1 VWTRFRDDGCLTLAS
16 SLTYTALLA
25 LIPLLTIALTLIT
38 AFPVF
43 QEFTRGIDDYFARN
57 MLPPAVARTV
67 TRYIEQ
73 FLHSAAGLTAAGIA
87 ALAVTAIILMLTIEH
102 AFNRIWRV
110 TRPRPLAL
118 RVLVYWGVLTLGPL
132 LIGVS
137 LTITSYLVTVSLG
150 VARRV
155 PGAGEVLLTAVPAVL
170 AAIAFTLIYLMVPNR
185 PVRLLHAA
193 IGGVVAAVLFEVM
206 KRAFALYIA
215 KFPTYALV
223 YGAFAAVPI
232 FLVWVYLCWVVTLL
246 GAVIV
251 ALLPDYGV
259 GAARAARTPA
269 ETFRAALDVLRV
281 LVRAQREA
289 HTLDTRRVLAHAG
302 VSVEAGEPLLER
314 LVACGWVVKA
324 IGQRWALACD
334 PDVVRL
340 ADVYREIVF
349 DPRRGRRAAP
359 DPELDAALERAAA
372 GAAAALDAPLRTLA
386 AEPATGPS

>member
-1 VWTRFRDDGCLTLAS
+1 VWTRFRDDGCLTLAG
-16 SLTYTALLA
+16 SLTYTALLS
-25 LIPLLTIALTLIT
+25 LVPLLTIALTLIT

-57 MLPPAVARTV
+57 MLPPAVAKTV
-67 TRYIEQ
+67 TGYIEQ
-73 FLHSAAGLTAAGIA
+73 FTRSAAGLTAAGIA
-87 ALAVTAIILMLTIEH
+87 ALAVTAILLMLTIEH

-150 VARRV
+150 LARGI
-155 PGAGEVLLTAVPAVL
+155 PGAGDVVLTAVPAIL
-170 AAIAFTLIYLMVPNR
+170 TAAAFTLVYVMVPNR
-185 PVRLLHAA
+185 PVRVLHAA
-193 IGGVVAAVLFEVM
+193 IGGVVAALLFEAM
-206 KRAFALYIA
+206 KRAFAVYVA
-215 KFPTYALV
+215 KFPAYALV

-246 GAVIV
+246 GAVIA
-251 ALLPDYGV
+251 ALLPDYGA
-259 GAARAARTPA
+259 GAVRATRTAA
-269 ETFRAALDVLRV
+269 ETFRAALDILRV

-289 HTLDTRRVLAHAG
+289 HTLDTRRVLGQAG
-302 VSVEAGEPLLER
+302 VSAEAGEPLLER
-314 LVACGWVVKA
+314 LVACGWVAKV

-340 ADVYREIVF
+340 ANVYRELVF
-349 DPRRGRRAAP
+349 DPGRGGRAAP
-359 DPELDAALERAAA
+359 DPVLDATLEQAAAAAA
-372 GAAAALDAPLRTLA
+372 GALDAPLRTLA
-386 AEPATGPS
+386 AEPATS